1 MKAIPPRAGRALGP
15 LLALCLSLGVAS
27 IGIAATATP
36 EAMPA
41 AACQR
46 AAMPAATPGAATPTP
61 APPIDK
67 LTAADFALIS
77 NSVTVRMTPNGFEPR
92 AFQHAVGNGVDA
104 TLINTDTCPH
114 TFTIDKLDIDV
125 TVPAGETVHVSIP
138 SSFYG
143 DYPFHSHAPGD
154 NGPEWTGL
162 LRVYL

>member
-1 MKAIPPRAGRALGP
+1 MKTIPPRIGRTIGP
-15 LLALCLSLGVAS
+15 LLALCLSLGMAG
-27 IGIAATATP
+27 IGIAATAPP
-36 EAMPA
+36 EATPA

-46 AAMPAATPGAATPTP
+46 AATPAATPGAATATP
-61 APPIDK
+61 APIDK
-67 LTAADFALIS
+67 LTAADFAMIS

-104 TLINTDTCPH
+104 TLINTDVCEH

-125 TVPAGETVHVSIP
+125 TVPAGEIVHVAIP

>member
-1 MKAIPPRAGRALGP
+1 MKTISRGIGRVPGL
-15 LLALCLSLGVAS
+15 LLALCLTLGVAG
-27 IGIAATATP
+27 IGAAAPATP
-36 EAMPA
+36 EASPA

-46 AAMPAATPGAATPTP
+46 AATPAATPSAATATP
-61 APPIDK
+61 APIDK
-67 LTAADFALIS
+67 LTAADFAMIS

-104 TLINTDTCPH
+104 TLINTDVCEH

-125 TVPAGETVHVSIP
+125 TVPAGETVHVAIP